1 MPYPGF
7 PTDMVP
13 QLAALLCVADGT
25 SYINEGIW
33 SNRFRF
39 ADEYARLGAH
49 IQVNGKTAVIE
60 GIPELSGATM
70 KACDLRA
77 GAGMILAGLAT
88 KDITEI
94 EDVHH
99 IERGYEDIV
108 EKMRALGANIRRV
121 VVPDKTD
128 LRVVI

>member
-39 ADEYARLGAH
+39 ADEYKRMGAH

-60 GIPELSGATM
+60 GIMEVSGASL

-88 KDITEI
+88 RGITEI

-99 IERGYEDIV
+99 IERG
-108 EKMRALGANIRRV
+108 L
-121 VVPDKTD
+121 
-128 LRVVI
+128 